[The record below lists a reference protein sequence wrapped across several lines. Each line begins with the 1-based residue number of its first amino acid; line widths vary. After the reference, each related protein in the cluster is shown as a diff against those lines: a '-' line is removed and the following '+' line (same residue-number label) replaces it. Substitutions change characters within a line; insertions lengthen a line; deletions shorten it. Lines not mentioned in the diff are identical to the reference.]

1 MLNYL
6 TYHESYR
13 RRLVQLGFESAV
25 PDEENVDQRIV
36 DGVVVSVVHV
46 TVLVVVVP
54 PEQVFEDFFVIE
66 SCKGLFNKASYNHII
81 DKVRKPLISG
91 CLFDWI
97 KLARNL
103 EP

>member
-1 MLNYL
+1 
-6 TYHESYR
+6 
-13 RRLVQLGFESAV
+13 LGFESAV

-54 PEQVFEDFFVIE
+54 PGQVFEDFFVIE
-66 SCKGLFNKASYNHII
+66 RCKSLFNKVSYNNII
-81 DKVRKPLISG
+81 DTVRKPLISG